1 MVFST
6 EMIDGESKNLQ
17 DTWQELLADY
27 GEVVCNL
34 LEELIII
41 TLDVIVY

>member
-6 EMIDGESKNLQ
+6 EMVDEKNKTYKN
-17 DTWQELLADY
+17 TWQELLAFY
-27 GEVVCNL
+27 GEVVFNL

>member
-1 MVFST
+1 MKKV
-6 EMIDGESKNLQ
+6 KLYKA
-17 DTWQELLADY
+17 TWQELLADY